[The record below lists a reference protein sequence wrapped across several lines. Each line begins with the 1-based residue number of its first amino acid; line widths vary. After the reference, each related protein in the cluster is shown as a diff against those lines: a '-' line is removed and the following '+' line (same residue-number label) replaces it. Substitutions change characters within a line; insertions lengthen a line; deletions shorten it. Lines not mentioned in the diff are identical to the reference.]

1 MGLFANG
8 IVRPVSSN
16 VFDNHKTEWEN
27 DEVRVTIPF
36 SVAGVGTTILLTSKF
51 TGKMMLLDVGDGVL
65 RDLLSSGKTDFVNDI
80 DPIAVTHGHFDHVGG
95 LHALFGFMR
104 MMGRTNPLNIL
115 IPAGCVE
122 AITIIKGYRDLYHT
136 TLPYTIWYHELSQGS
151 EFDTDFFK
159 VKSVEVEHFSL
170 ETDSGPGLLEP
181 ALGFRVQI
189 GESIIAYTGD
199 TRLCSG
205 AETVVRDADLAII
218 EATRKE
224 TPAPDSGHRVH
235 LSINEAEVLGKLAK
249 EFILVHKVPEI

>member
-1 MGLFANG
+1 MSN
-8 IVRPVSSN
+8 N
-16 VFDNHKTEWEN
+16 VFDNHKAEWEN
-27 DEVRVTIPF
+27 DEVRVIIPF

-80 DPIAVTHGHFDHVGG
+80 DPIAISHGHFDHIGG
-95 LHALFGFMR
+95 LHSLFGFMR

-115 IPAGCVE
+115 IPARCGE
-122 AITIIKGYRDLYHT
+122 AISIIKGYRDLYPT
-136 TLPYTIWYHELSQGS
+136 TLPFKIWYHELSQGS

-159 VKSVEVEHFSL
+159 VKSTEVEHFSL
-170 ETDSGPGLLEP
+170 ETDSGAGLLEP
-181 ALGFRVQI
+181 AVGYRVQI
-189 GESIIAYTGD
+189 GETTVAYTGD

-224 TPAPDSGHRVH
+224 TPAPDSGPRVH
-235 LSINEAEVLGKLAK
+235 LSIEEAKELGKLAK
-249 EFILVHKVPEI
+249 EHLLIHKVPNI